1 MKQQFEKGFTV
12 IELMISTTMLL
23 VVMGVALSFFTRG
36 QAIYTNERV
45 TLDMVQD
52 LRTVFDRFTNEIR
65 MAGAGL
71 PYQQGVIEG
80 SATKLVVRGD
90 FSEVTTII
98 TSTGNISISSSAAT
112 FPVGTTTGF
121 ATGQTI
127 SLLNNTTGHS
137 VLAKITAVNETNKTL
152 TLNVNDLLPISSG
165 TTIDEFS
172 AGAIINVIERRTY
185 NIITT
190 GTNKGCI
197 TRTVTYENTATA
209 GTVVQPEEIIARNV
223 LNEAGNV
230 GLTFTYLKGN
240 GDPAGYDADTG
251 ELNSDLVRKV
261 QINLQ
266 ARSNNLDVTTQK
278 YRTFS
283 YNALVQIRGQY
294 APGVGY

>member
-1 MKQQFEKGFTV
+1 MKQSSEKGFTLV
-12 IELMISTTMLL
+12 ELMISTTMLL
-23 VVMGVALSFFTRG
+23 VVLSAGLTFFSHSQVT
-36 QAIYTNERV
+36 YSNERV

-80 SATKLVVRGD
+80 SETKLVVRGD
-90 FSEVTTII
+90 FSELTTIV
-98 TSTGNISISSSAAT
+98 TSTSAIAISSSTAR
-112 FPVGTTTGF
+112 FPVGTTAGF
-121 ATGQTI
+121 AAGQTI
-127 SLLNNTTGHS
+127 SLLNNTTGHAI
-137 VLAKITAVNETNKTL
+137 LAKITAVDTTAKTL
-152 TLNVNDLLPISSG
+152 TVNVSDLLPISSG
-165 TTIDEFS
+165 TTISEFS

-185 NIITT
+185 SIITT
-190 GTNKGCI
+190 GADKGCI
-197 TRTVTYENTATA
+197 TRTVAYENTATP
-209 GTVVQPEEIIARNV
+209 GGVVQAEEIIARNV

-230 GLTFTYLKGN
+230 GLTFTYLMGN
-240 GDPAGYDADTG
+240 GDPAGYDAATG

-261 QINLQ
+261 QINLR
-266 ARSNNLDVTTQK
+266 ARSGNPDLTTGK

>member
-1 MKQQFEKGFTV
+1 MKQISEQGFTV
-12 IELMISTTMLL
+12 IELMISTAMLL
-23 VVMGVALSFFTRG
+23 IVLSAALTFFSRT
-36 QAIYTNERV
+36 QVTYTNERV

-52 LRTVFDRFTNEIR
+52 MRTVFDRFTNEIR

-90 FSEVTTII
+90 FSETTTII
-98 TSTGNISISSSAAT
+98 TSTGSITLSGSTAT

-121 ATGQTI
+121 AAGQTV

-137 VLAKITAVNETNKTL
+137 VLAKLTAVDAGNKTI
-152 TLNVNDLLPISSG
+152 TLNVSDMSPISSG

-185 NIITT
+185 SIITT

-197 TRTVTYENTATA
+197 TRTVAYENTATA
-209 GTVVQPEEIIARNV
+209 GTVIQAQEIIAQNV
-223 LNEAGNV
+223 LDENGNP

-261 QINLQ
+261 QIGLQ
-266 ARSNNLDVTTQK
+266 ARSVNPDLTTGK

>member
-23 VVMGVALSFFTRG
+23 VVMGVALTFFTRG

-197 TRTVTYENTATA
+197 TRTVTYENTTTA

-266 ARSNNLDVTTQK
+266 ARSNNLDVTTKK

>member
-23 VVMGVALSFFTRG
+23 VVMGVALTFFTRG

-98 TSTGNISISSSAAT
+98 TSTGNITLSSSAAT
-112 FPVGTTTGF
+112 FPVGTTIGF

-152 TLNVNDLLPISSG
+152 TIDVDDLLPISSG
-165 TTIDEFS
+165 TTVDEFS

-197 TRTVTYENTATA
+197 TRTVTYENTTTA

>member
-266 ARSNNLDVTTQK
+266 ARSNNLDVTTKK

>member
-1 MKQQFEKGFTV
+1 MKQSSEKGFTLV
-12 IELMISTTMLL
+12 EMMVSTTMLL
-23 VVMGVALSFFTRG
+23 VVLGVGLTFFSNSQVT
-36 QAIYTNERV
+36 YSNERV

-80 SATKLVVRGD
+80 SETKLVVRGD
-90 FSEVTTII
+90 FSELTTII
-98 TSTGNISISSSAAT
+98 TSTGGITISSSMAR

-121 ATGQTI
+121 AAGQTI
-127 SLLNNTTGHS
+127 SILNNTTGHA
-137 VLAKITAVNETNKTL
+137 VLAKITAVDATNKTL
-152 TLNVNDLLPISSG
+152 TVNVSDLLPISSG

-185 NIITT
+185 SVITT
-190 GTNKGCI
+190 GANKGCI
-197 TRTVTYENTATA
+197 TRTVAYENTATQGEA
-209 GTVVQPEEIIARNV
+209 VQAEEIIARNV

-230 GLTFTYLKGN
+230 GLTFTYLRGN
-240 GDPAGYDADTG
+240 GDPAGYDAATG

-261 QINLQ
+261 QINLR
-266 ARSNNLDVTTQK
+266 ARSANLDLTTGK

>member
-1 MKQQFEKGFTV
+1 MKQNFEHGFTV
-12 IELMISTTMLL
+12 MELMIASTVLL
-23 VVMGVALSFFTRG
+23 VVLSVGLGFFARSQVA
-36 QAIYTNERV
+36 YTNERV

-65 MAGAGL
+65 LAGAGL

-90 FSEVTTII
+90 FNQASTFI
-98 TSTGNISISSSAAT
+98 TSAGNINISGSSAT
-112 FPVGTTTGF
+112 FPVASTTDL
-121 ATGQTI
+121 AVGQTL

-137 VLAKITAVNETNKTL
+137 VLAKLTAVDETNQTI
-152 TLNVNDLLPISSG
+152 TLNVSDLSAISSG
-165 TTIDEFS
+165 TTIEEFA

-185 NIITT
+185 RVITT
-190 GTNKGCI
+190 GANIGCV
-197 TRTVTYENTATA
+197 TRTITYENTASA
-209 GTVVQPEEIIARNV
+209 GATIQSEEIIARNV
-223 LNEAGNV
+223 IDENGNA

-240 GDPAGYDADTG
+240 GDPAGYDPDTG

-261 QINLQ
+261 QISLH
-266 ARSNNLDVTTQK
+266 ARSATPDLTTGK

>member
-1 MKQQFEKGFTV
+1 MKQKSEQGFTV
-12 IELMISTTMLL
+12 MELMIASTVLL
-23 VVMGVALSFFTRG
+23 VVLSVGLTFFSRSQIT
-36 QAIYTNERV
+36 YTNERV

-52 LRTVFDRFTNEIR
+52 MRTVFDRFTNEIR
-65 MAGAGL
+65 LAGAGL

-90 FSEVTTII
+90 FNQISTFI
-98 TSTGNISISSSAAT
+98 TSTGSINISGSAAT
-112 FPVGTTTGF
+112 FPVGTTAGLV
-121 ATGQTI
+121 AGQTI

-137 VLAKITAVNETNKTL
+137 VLAKLTAVDETNKTI
-152 TLNVNDLLPISSG
+152 TLAVSDLSPISSG
-165 TTIDEFS
+165 TTIEEFS

-185 NIITT
+185 RVITT

-197 TRTVTYENTATA
+197 TRTITYENTASA
-209 GTVVQPEEIIARNV
+209 GETIQSEEIIAKNV
-223 LNEAGNV
+223 LDVNGNV

-240 GDPAGYDADTG
+240 GDPAGFDADTG

-261 QINLQ
+261 HISLR
-266 ARSNNLDVTTQK
+266 ARSADPDLTSGK